1 MNNVD
6 LLHEASRI
14 LGDGTP
20 LCIVTVAGARGSIPQ
35 EVGAK
40 AVMGREGLVCGT
52 VGGGQVEAHCLAKA
66 RDLLAVG
73 ANSLAQLETINLNRD
88 LGMTCAGEMTLL
100 YEVFRP
106 DPVWQ
111 VVVFGAGHI
120 SQRLCRFLTELDC
133 RVTCVDT
140 RQEWLERLPRSDKL
154 ERRLVNAYS
163 DGVDAVTP
171 GAFVFV
177 LTMGH
182 STDLPVLEAL
192 SQSRV
197 KTAFIGVV
205 GSDSKAATM
214 RRALR
219 ERGLS
224 DEFIRHIHCPVGEKI
239 GNNTPAEIAVS
250 MLAQLIRIRG
260 CLANEKK
267 QSA

>member
-1 MNNVD
+1 
-6 LLHEASRI
+6 
-14 LGDGTP
+14 
-20 LCIVTVAGARGSIPQ
+20 
-35 EVGAK
+35 
-40 AVMGREGLVCGT
+40 
-52 VGGGQVEAHCLAKA
+52 
-66 RDLLAVG
+66 
-73 ANSLAQLETINLNRD
+73 
-88 LGMTCAGEMTLL
+88 MTLF

-133 RVTCVDT
+133 RVICVDT
-140 RQEWLERLPRSDKL
+140 RPEWLERLPRSDKL

-163 DGVDAVTP
+163 DGVEAVTP

-224 DEFIRHIHCPVGEKI
+224 DEFIGHIHCPVGEKI